1 MNWEIGIEVYTGAR
15 VKQTASGKVLHGTGS
30 SSVPWDALE
39 EQDVEGGREAQEGGD
54 ICTHIAGSLPL
65 YTETN
70 TTP

>member
-30 SSVPWDALE
+30 R